1 MKDAKRT
8 AVPYNALKNCA
19 ARREVAAMRKWAMR
33 KWAALIL
40 LASLASPLSVAR
52 PAVTRLVTVDELE
65 QALAHMQKH
74 WDGRLAKQ
82 ISDLKLTERLS
93 AARLEHLKG
102 QLPGSQSRGALIALA
117 DESAFLDLPASE
129 IPSQPAP
136 SAADQAALLGK
147 AGESVKRTIDAWPN
161 FVATRETTRYE
172 GTATVIPG
180 RLQDEIFTLN
190 LWRAPSAAN
199 WECPGEPKIGYRRL
213 TIIDRSTVAVV
224 YRHGHELH
232 ALGEKGGEFECPENS
247 VSTTE
252 EFSRVVAW
260 VAKVI
265 AHGKISWGHW
275 EQGPATLVAVFD
287 YTSLVSY
294 KPPAQDEVHGEIAI
308 DPADGA
314 ILRLTQIRGR
324 VEHEPG
330 FNGEPAFE
338 APIEHDSEID
348 YGPVNIGG
356 RVVWCPVRRIAL
368 YRTPILWPRGS
379 DPALDAIYRENG
391 LTESPLQEY
400 LNDVTFTQYRLY
412 GSS

>member
-1 MKDAKRT
+1 
-8 AVPYNALKNCA
+8 
-19 ARREVAAMRKWAMR
+19 MRKWAVR
-33 KWAALIL
+33 KWVALVL

-52 PAVTRLVTVDELE
+52 PGVTRLVTVDELE
-65 QALAHMQKH
+65 QTLAHVQRQ

-82 ISDLKLTERLS
+82 ISNMKLTARLS
-93 AARLEHLKG
+93 AARLAHLET
-102 QLPGSQSRGALIALA
+102 QLPGSQSRSALIALA
-117 DESAFLDLPASE
+117 DESAFLGLPASE

-136 SAADQAALLGK
+136 SPADQTALLEKAAD
-147 AGESVKRTIDAWPN
+147 SIKRTIDAWPN

-190 LWRAPSAAN
+190 LWRAPSAAK

-213 TIIDRSTVAVV
+213 AVIDESKVAVV

-252 EFSRVVAW
+252 EFSRVLAW

-265 AHGKISWGHW
+265 AHGKVSHGSVSWSHW
-275 EQGPATLVAVFD
+275 EQGPAALLAVFD
-287 YTSLVSY
+287 YASLVSY
-294 KPPAQDEVHGEIAI
+294 KPPAQVEVRGEIVI
-308 DPADGA
+308 NPADGA
-314 ILRLTQIRGR
+314 ILRLTQIRGWI
-324 VEHEPG
+324 EPEPG
-330 FNGEPAFE
+330 FNGGPAFE

-348 YGPVNIGG
+348 YGPVNTGG
-356 RVVWCPVRRIAL
+356 RVLWCPVRRIAL

-379 DPALDAIYRENG
+379 DPALDQIYREDG

-400 LNDVTFTQYRLY
+400 LTDVTFTQYRLY

>member
-1 MKDAKRT
+1 
-8 AVPYNALKNCA
+8 
-19 ARREVAAMRKWAMR
+19 MRKWAMR

-52 PAVTRLVTVDELE
+52 PAVTRLVTADELE
-65 QALAHMQKH
+65 QVLAHAQKR

-82 ISDLKLTERLS
+82 ISNLKLTERLS
-93 AARLEHLKG
+93 AARLAHLKE

-136 SAADQAALLGK
+136 SVADQAALLGK

-213 TIIDRSTVAVV
+213 TIIDQTKVAVV

-232 ALGEKGGEFECPENS
+232 ALGGKGGEFECPENS

-252 EFSRVVAW
+252 EFSRVLSW
-260 VAKVI
+260 VNQVI
-265 AHGKISWGHW
+265 AHGALSWSHW
-275 EQGPATLVAVFD
+275 EQGSATLLAVFE
-287 YTSLVSY
+287 YSSPVSY
-294 KPPAQDEVHGEIAI
+294 QFPAQAEVHGEIAI
-308 DPADGA
+308 NPADGA
-314 ILRLTQIRGR
+314 IVRLTQIRR
-324 VEHEPG
+324 WSEREPG
-330 FNGEPAFE
+330 FNGGPAFE
-338 APIEHDSEID
+338 ATIEDDSELD

-356 RVVWCPVRRIAL
+356 SVFWCPVRSVAL

-379 DPALDAIYRENG
+379 DPALDAIYREDG

-400 LNDVTFTQYRLY
+400 LNDVIFSQYRLY